1 MQDAS
6 INGMKLLPADFLIN
20 EDGII
25 VDIFR
30 ADNNFSS
37 RHMPFERIEAC
48 FIPESKRCKCYRKD
62 CISPACRAHDNK
74 RATLWFCGLSEV
86 MLADSVVQIKWLHCV
101 ASLRW
106 SSQKK
111 SKIVR
116 LILCLIFS
124 TVVILQMIYWR
135 EIHTVHIIQPNPMN

>member
-1 MQDAS
+1 MCLHQNTYQLISCVTLSFVLLLCGYVLLHCSKNKYKAFVKKSFMQDAS

-74 RATLWFCGLSEV
+74 RATL
-86 MLADSVVQIKWLHCV
+86 
-101 ASLRW
+101 
-106 SSQKK
+106 
-111 SKIVR
+111 
-116 LILCLIFS
+116 
-124 TVVILQMIYWR
+124 
-135 EIHTVHIIQPNPMN
+135 

>member
-1 MQDAS
+1 MCLHQNTYQLISCVSLSFVLLLCGYVRHCSKNKYKAFVKKSFMQDAS

-30 ADNNFSS
+30 ADNFSS

-74 RATLWFCGLSEV
+74 RATL
-86 MLADSVVQIKWLHCV
+86 
-101 ASLRW
+101 
-106 SSQKK
+106 
-111 SKIVR
+111 
-116 LILCLIFS
+116 
-124 TVVILQMIYWR
+124 
-135 EIHTVHIIQPNPMN
+135 